1 MHGQEGGIYLGDGY
15 CICLLLL
22 PLLFTSLYTC
32 TESFLQL
39 VERTEG
45 VFWFDLFWGISIFHV
60 EGEIGSLPN
69 DVMFLVTFS
78 FCGEAMTSISFLP
91 LFIRMSLVKGTVSIK
106 DKYITASVALVSS

>member
-32 TESFLQL
+32 TESFLQS

-45 VFWFDLFWGISIFHV
+45 VFWFDLFWGIFIFHV

-69 DVMFLVTFS
+69 DVMFLVLILQGRYDF
-78 FCGEAMTSISFLP
+78 ISFLL
-91 LFIRMSLVKGTVSIK
+91 LFTRMSLVKETVSIK